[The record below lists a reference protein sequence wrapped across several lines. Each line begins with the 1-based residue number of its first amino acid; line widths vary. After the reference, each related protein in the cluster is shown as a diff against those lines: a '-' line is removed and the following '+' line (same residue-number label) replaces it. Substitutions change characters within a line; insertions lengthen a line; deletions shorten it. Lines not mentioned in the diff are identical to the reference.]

1 LKKQWLEWWFGLKLK
16 KFMIIPGMLFLAVLL
31 SAPSPAQEDGG
42 ARSLSQA
49 AEELGLGNFS
59 TALESAGLAGILDN
73 QGVLLMGEGS
83 FVVFAPSDE
92 ALAAASAFGY
102 DLESLQE
109 SPSELK
115 ALLYRHIIWNAGGFE
130 NISEISEARSM
141 QGENITLEHVPA
153 MKVDGANV
161 TASLQYDSGTIYV
174 IDRLLLPE
182 SEGSLGAAQAAMDL
196 GAEKFAESLTSSGLE
211 ETLSGQG
218 LMGIGGLTSGPY
230 TVFAPSDAAFEAA
243 KEAVDGIGEKE
254 GGMLSL
260 LSYHVV
266 DAAELV
272 NMTESNSVKTMYG
285 ASLPVDINAS
295 LVGGAS
301 VLASQR
307 YDNGMVYVIDQVL
320 LPIGLGM

>member
-1 LKKQWLEWWFGLKLK
+1 MKLK
-16 KFMIIPGMLFLAVLL
+16 RIMIIPGMLFLAALL
-31 SAPSPAQEDGG
+31 VSGLCQAQEDGG
-42 ARSLSQA
+42 AKSLSQA

-59 TALESAGLAGILDN
+59 AAIESAGLGGILDN

-92 ALAAASAFGY
+92 AFAAASASGY
-102 DLESLQE
+102 DLDSLE

-115 ALLYRHIIWNAGGFE
+115 GLLYRHIIWNAGGFE
-130 NISEISEARSM
+130 NISEISEAGSM
-141 QGENITLEHVPA
+141 QGENITLEHAPA

-161 TASLQYDSGTIYV
+161 TSSLQYDSGTIYV

-182 SEGSLGAAQAAMDL
+182 SQGSLGAAQAAKDL
-196 GAEKFAESLTSSGLE
+196 GAEKFAEALTSSGLE

-243 KEAVDGIGEKE
+243 KEAVDAIGEKE
-254 GGMLSL
+254 GGMLGL

-266 DAAELV
+266 DAAVLL

-285 ASLPVDINAS
+285 ASLPVDINSS

-320 LPIGLGM
+320 VPIGLGM

>member
-1 LKKQWLEWWFGLKLK
+1 MKLK
-16 KFMIIPGMLFLAVLL
+16 RIMIIPGMLFLAVLL
-31 SAPSPAQEDGG
+31 GSGLCQAQEDGG
-42 ARSLSQA
+42 AKSLSQA

-59 TALESAGLAGILDN
+59 AAVESAGLAGILDN

-92 ALAAASAFGY
+92 AFAAASASGY

-115 ALLYRHIIWNAGGFE
+115 ALLYRHIIWNADGFE
-130 NISEISEARSM
+130 NISEISEAGSM
-141 QGENITLEHVPA
+141 QGENITLEHAPA

-161 TASLQYDSGTIYV
+161 TSSLQYDSGTIYV

-182 SEGSLGAAQAAMDL
+182 SQGSLGAAQAAKDL
-196 GAEKFAESLTSSGLE
+196 GAEKFAEALTSSGLE

-243 KEAVDGIGEKE
+243 KEAVDAIGEKE
-254 GGMLSL
+254 GGMLGL

-266 DAAELV
+266 DAAVLL

-285 ASLPVDINAS
+285 ASLPVDINSS

-320 LPIGLGM
+320 VPIGLGM

>member
-1 LKKQWLEWWFGLKLK
+1 MKIRKS
-16 KFMIIPGMLFLAVLL
+16 MIIPGMLFLAALL
-31 SAPSPAQEDGG
+31 SAPSLAQEDGG
-42 ARSLSQA
+42 AGNFSQA

-59 TALESAGLAGILDN
+59 EAVKSAGLAGALDN

-83 FVVFAPSDE
+83 FVVFAPSDK
-92 ALAAASAFGY
+92 AFAAASAFGY

-115 ALLYRHIIWNAGGFE
+115 ELLYRHIIWNAGGFE
-130 NISEISEARSM
+130 NISEISEARSI
-141 QGENITLEHVPA
+141 QGENITLENAPA

-161 TASLQYDSGTIYV
+161 TASLQYDRGTIYV
-174 IDRLLLPE
+174 IDRLLVPE
-182 SEGSLGAAQAAMDL
+182 SQGSLGAAQAAKDL
-196 GAEKFAESLTSSGLE
+196 GAEKFAEALTSSGLE

-243 KEAVDGIGEKE
+243 KEAVDAISKKE
-254 GGMLSL
+254 TGMQSL

-266 DAAELV
+266 DAAELA

-285 ASLPVDINAS
+285 ASLPVDINSS

-307 YDNGMVYVIDQVL
+307 YDNGIVYVIDQVL
-320 LPIGLGM
+320 VPIGLGM

>member
-1 LKKQWLEWWFGLKLK
+1 MKLK
-16 KFMIIPGMLFLAVLL
+16 RIMIIPGMLFLAVLL
-31 SAPSPAQEDGG
+31 GSGLCQAQEDGG
-42 ARSLSQA
+42 AKSLSQA
-49 AEELGLGNFS
+49 AEELGLSNFS
-59 TALESAGLAGILDN
+59 AALESAGLAGILDN

-92 ALAAASAFGY
+92 AFAAASASGY

-115 ALLYRHIIWNAGGFE
+115 ALLYRHIIWNADGFE
-130 NISEISEARSM
+130 NISEISEAGSM
-141 QGENITLEHVPA
+141 QGENITLEHAPA

-161 TASLQYDSGTIYV
+161 TSSLQYDSGTIYV

-182 SEGSLGAAQAAMDL
+182 SQGSLGAAQAAKDL
-196 GAEKFAESLTSSGLE
+196 GAEKFAEALTSSGLE

-243 KEAVDGIGEKE
+243 KEAVDAIGEKE
-254 GGMLSL
+254 GGMLGL

-266 DAAELV
+266 DAAVLL

-285 ASLPVDINAS
+285 ASLPVDINSS
-295 LVGGAS
+295 LVGGAT

-320 LPIGLGM
+320 VPIGLGM

>member
-1 LKKQWLEWWFGLKLK
+1 MKLK
-16 KFMIIPGMLFLAVLL
+16 RIMIIPGMLFLAVLL
-31 SAPSPAQEDGG
+31 GSGLCQAQEDGG
-42 ARSLSQA
+42 AKSLSQA

-59 TALESAGLAGILDN
+59 AALESAGLAGILDN

-92 ALAAASAFGY
+92 AFAAASASGY

-115 ALLYRHIIWNAGGFE
+115 ALLYRHIIWNADGFE
-130 NISEISEARSM
+130 NISEISEAGSM
-141 QGENITLEHVPA
+141 QGENITLEHAPA

-161 TASLQYDSGTIYV
+161 TSSLQYDSGTIYV

-182 SEGSLGAAQAAMDL
+182 SQGSLGAAQAAKDL
-196 GAEKFAESLTSSGLE
+196 GAEKFAEALTSSGLE

-243 KEAVDGIGEKE
+243 KEAVDAIGEKE
-254 GGMLSL
+254 GGMLGL

-266 DAAELV
+266 DAAVLL

-285 ASLPVDINAS
+285 ASLPVDINSS

-320 LPIGLGM
+320 VPIGLGM

>member
-1 LKKQWLEWWFGLKLK
+1 MKIRKS
-16 KFMIIPGMLFLAVLL
+16 MIIPGMLFLAALL

-42 ARSLSQA
+42 AKTFSQA

-59 TALESAGLAGILDN
+59 EAVKSAGLAGALDN

-92 ALAAASAFGY
+92 AFAAASAFGY
-102 DLESLQE
+102 DLESHQE

-115 ALLYRHIIWNAGGFE
+115 ELLYRHIIWNDGGFE
-130 NISEISEARSM
+130 NISEISEARSI
-141 QGENITLEHVPA
+141 QGENITLEHTPA

-161 TASLQYDSGTIYV
+161 TSSFPYDSGTIYV

-182 SEGSLGAAQAAMDL
+182 SQGSLGAAQAAKDL
-196 GAEKFAESLTSSGLE
+196 GAEKFAEALTSSGLE

-243 KEAVDGIGEKE
+243 KEAVDAISKKE
-254 GGMLSL
+254 TGMQSL

-266 DAAELV
+266 DGAELA

-285 ASLPVDINAS
+285 ASLPVDINSS

-307 YDNGMVYVIDQVL
+307 YDNGIVYIIDQVL
-320 LPIGLGM
+320 VPIGLGM

>member
-1 LKKQWLEWWFGLKLK
+1 MKLK
-16 KFMIIPGMLFLAVLL
+16 RIMIIPGMLFLAVLL
-31 SAPSPAQEDGG
+31 GSGLCQAQEDSG
-42 ARSLSQA
+42 AKSLSQA

-59 TALESAGLAGILDN
+59 AALESAGLAGILDN

-92 ALAAASAFGY
+92 AFAAASASGY

-130 NISEISEARSM
+130 NISEISEAGSM
-141 QGENITLEHVPA
+141 QGENITLEHAPA

-161 TASLQYDSGTIYV
+161 TSSLQYDSGTIYV

-182 SEGSLGAAQAAMDL
+182 SQGSLGAAQAAKDL
-196 GAEKFAESLTSSGLE
+196 GAEKFAEALTSSGLE

-243 KEAVDGIGEKE
+243 KEAVDAIGEKE
-254 GGMLSL
+254 GGMLGL

-266 DAAELV
+266 DAAVLL

-285 ASLPVDINAS
+285 ASLPVDINSS

-307 YDNGMVYVIDQVL
+307 YDNGIVYVIDQVL
-320 LPIGLGM
+320 VPIGLGM

>member
-1 LKKQWLEWWFGLKLK
+1 MKIKRI
-16 KFMIIPGMLFLAVLL
+16 MIIPGMLFLAALL
-31 SAPSPAQEDGG
+31 SAPSLAQEDGG
-42 ARSLSQA
+42 AKTFSQA

-59 TALESAGLAGILDN
+59 AAVESAGMASILDN
-73 QGVLLMGEGS
+73 QGVLLMGVGS

-92 ALAAASAFGY
+92 AFAAASASGY
-102 DLESLQE
+102 DLESLRD

-115 ALLYRHIIWNAGGFE
+115 ELLYRHTIWNAGGFE

-141 QGENITLEHVPA
+141 QGENITLEHAPA

-161 TASLQYDSGTIYV
+161 TAPLQYDSGTIYV
-174 IDRLLLPE
+174 IDRLLVPE
-182 SEGSLGAAQAAMDL
+182 SQGSLGAAQAAKEL
-196 GAEKFAESLTSSGLE
+196 GAEKFAQALTSSGLE

-243 KEAVDGIGEKE
+243 KEAVDAISKKE
-254 GGMLSL
+254 GGMLGL

-266 DAAELV
+266 DGAELA

-285 ASLPVDINAS
+285 ASLPVDINSS

-307 YDNGMVYVIDQVL
+307 YDNGMIYVIDQVL
-320 LPIGLGM
+320 VPIGLGM

>member
-1 LKKQWLEWWFGLKLK
+1 MKIKRI
-16 KFMIIPGMLFLAVLL
+16 MIIPGMLFLAALL
-31 SAPSPAQEDGG
+31 SAPSLAQEDGG
-42 ARSLSQA
+42 AKTFSQA
-49 AEELGLGNFS
+49 AEELGLSNFS
-59 TALESAGLAGILDN
+59 AALESAGLAGVLDN

-92 ALAAASAFGY
+92 AFAAASASGY

-115 ALLYRHIIWNAGGFE
+115 GLLYRHIIWNAGGFE

-141 QGENITLEHVPA
+141 QGENITLENAPA
-153 MKVDGANV
+153 MNVDGANV
-161 TASLQYDSGTIYV
+161 TSSLPYHSGSIYV
-174 IDRLLLPE
+174 IDRLLAPE
-182 SEGSLGAAQAAMDL
+182 SQGSIGAAQAAKDL
-196 GAEKFAESLTSSGLE
+196 GAEKFAEALTSSGLE

-243 KEAVDGIGEKE
+243 KEAVDAISKKE
-254 GGMLSL
+254 GGMLGL

-266 DAAELV
+266 DGAELA

-285 ASLPVDINAS
+285 ASLPVDINTS
-295 LVGGAS
+295 LVGGAGI
-301 VLASQR
+301 LASQR

-320 LPIGLGM
+320 VPIGLSMR

>member
-1 LKKQWLEWWFGLKLK
+1 MKLK
-16 KFMIIPGMLFLAVLL
+16 RIMIIPGMLFLAVLL
-31 SAPSPAQEDGG
+31 GSGLCQAQEDSG
-42 ARSLSQA
+42 AKSLSQA

-59 TALESAGLAGILDN
+59 AALESAGLAGILDN

-92 ALAAASAFGY
+92 AFAAASASGY

-115 ALLYRHIIWNAGGFE
+115 GLLYRHIIWNAGGFE
-130 NISEISEARSM
+130 NISEISEAGSM
-141 QGENITLEHVPA
+141 QGENITLEHAPA

-161 TASLQYDSGTIYV
+161 TSSLQYDSGTIYV
-174 IDRLLLPE
+174 IDRLLVPE
-182 SEGSLGAAQAAMDL
+182 SEGSLGAAQAAKDL
-196 GAEKFAESLTSSGLE
+196 GAGKFAEALTASGLE

-243 KEAVDGIGEKE
+243 KDSLDGIGEKE
-254 GGMLSL
+254 GGMLGL

-266 DAAELV
+266 DAAVLL
-272 NMTESNSVKTMYG
+272 NMTESYSVKTMYG
-285 ASLPVDINAS
+285 ASLPVDINSS
-295 LVGGAS
+295 LVGGAV
-301 VLASQR
+301 VLASER
-307 YDNGMVYVIDQVL
+307 YDNGIVYIIDQL
-320 LPIGLGM
+320 LVPIGLSM

>member
-1 LKKQWLEWWFGLKLK
+1 MKLK
-16 KFMIIPGMLFLAVLL
+16 KTMIIPGMLFLAALL
-31 SAPSPAQEDGG
+31 SAPSLAQEDGG
-42 ARSLSQA
+42 ARTFSQA
-49 AEELGLGNFS
+49 TEELGLGNFS
-59 TALESAGLAGILDN
+59 AALESSGLAGILDN

-92 ALAAASAFGY
+92 AFATASASGY

-130 NISEISEARSM
+130 NISEISEAGSM
-141 QGENITLEHVPA
+141 QGENITLEHIPA
-153 MKVDGANV
+153 MKADGANV
-161 TASLQYDSGTIYV
+161 TSSLPYDSGTIYV
-174 IDRLLLPE
+174 VDRLLLPE
-182 SEGSLGAAQAAMDL
+182 SEGSLGAAQAAKDL
-196 GAEKFAESLTSSGLE
+196 GAEKFAEALTSSGLE

-243 KEAVDGIGEKE
+243 KDSVDAIGEKE

-285 ASLPVDINAS
+285 ASLPVDINSS
-295 LVGGAS
+295 LVGGAT

-307 YDNGMVYVIDQVL
+307 YDNGIVYVIDQVQ

>member
-1 LKKQWLEWWFGLKLK
+1 LKLK
-16 KFMIIPGMLFLAVLL
+16 RIMIIPGMLFLAVLL
-31 SAPSPAQEDGG
+31 GSGLCQAQEDGG
-42 ARSLSQA
+42 AKSLSQA
-49 AEELGLGNFS
+49 AEELGLSNFS
-59 TALESAGLAGILDN
+59 AALESAGLTGILDN

-92 ALAAASAFGY
+92 AFAAASASGY

-115 ALLYRHIIWNAGGFE
+115 ALLYRHIIWNADGFE
-130 NISEISEARSM
+130 NISEISEAGSM
-141 QGENITLEHVPA
+141 QGENITLEHAPA

-161 TASLQYDSGTIYV
+161 TSSLQYDSGTIYV

-182 SEGSLGAAQAAMDL
+182 SQGSLGAAQAAKDL
-196 GAEKFAESLTSSGLE
+196 GAEKFAEALTSSGLE

-243 KEAVDGIGEKE
+243 KEAVDAIGEKE
-254 GGMLSL
+254 GGMLGL

-266 DAAELV
+266 DAAVLL

-285 ASLPVDINAS
+285 ASLPVDINSS

-320 LPIGLGM
+320 VPIGLGM

>member
-1 LKKQWLEWWFGLKLK
+1 MKLK
-16 KFMIIPGMLFLAVLL
+16 RIMIIPGMLFLAVLL
-31 SAPSPAQEDGG
+31 GSGLCQAQEEAG
-42 ARSLSQA
+42 AKSLSQA

-59 TALESAGLAGILDN
+59 AAVESAGLAGILDN

-92 ALAAASAFGY
+92 AFAAASASGY

-130 NISEISEARSM
+130 NISEISEAGSM
-141 QGENITLEHVPA
+141 QGENITLEHAPA

-161 TASLQYDSGTIYV
+161 TSSLQYDSGTIYV

-182 SEGSLGAAQAAMDL
+182 SQGSLGAAQAAKDL
-196 GAEKFAESLTSSGLE
+196 GAEKFAEALTSSGLE

-243 KEAVDGIGEKE
+243 KEAVDAIGEKE
-254 GGMLSL
+254 GGMLGL

-266 DAAELV
+266 DAAVLL

-285 ASLPVDINAS
+285 ASLPVDINSS

-320 LPIGLGM
+320 VPIGLGM

>member
-1 LKKQWLEWWFGLKLK
+1 MKIRKS
-16 KFMIIPGMLFLAVLL
+16 MIIPGMLFLAALL

-42 ARSLSQA
+42 AGNFSQA

-59 TALESAGLAGILDN
+59 EAVKSAGLAGALDN

-83 FVVFAPSDE
+83 FVVFAPSDK
-92 ALAAASAFGY
+92 AFAAASAFGY

-115 ALLYRHIIWNAGGFE
+115 ELLYRHIIWNAGGFE
-130 NISEISEARSM
+130 NISEISEARSI
-141 QGENITLEHVPA
+141 QGENITLENAPA

-161 TASLQYDSGTIYV
+161 TASLQYDRGTIYV
-174 IDRLLLPE
+174 IDRLLVPE
-182 SEGSLGAAQAAMDL
+182 SQGSLGAAQAAKDL
-196 GAEKFAESLTSSGLE
+196 GAEKFAEALTSSGLE

-243 KEAVDGIGEKE
+243 KEAVDAISKKE
-254 GGMLSL
+254 TGMQSL

-266 DAAELV
+266 DGAELA

-285 ASLPVDINAS
+285 ASLPVDINSS

-307 YDNGMVYVIDQVL
+307 YDNGIVYVIDQVL
-320 LPIGLGM
+320 VPIGLGM

>member
-1 LKKQWLEWWFGLKLK
+1 MKIRKS
-16 KFMIIPGMLFLAVLL
+16 MIIPGMLFLAALL

-42 ARSLSQA
+42 AKTFSQA

-59 TALESAGLAGILDN
+59 EAVKSAGLAGALDN

-83 FVVFAPSDE
+83 FVVFAPSDK
-92 ALAAASAFGY
+92 AFAAASAFGY

-115 ALLYRHIIWNAGGFE
+115 ELLYRHIIWNAGGFE
-130 NISEISEARSM
+130 NISEISEARSI
-141 QGENITLEHVPA
+141 QGENITLENAPA

-161 TASLQYDSGTIYV
+161 TASLQYDRGTIYV
-174 IDRLLLPE
+174 IDRLLVPE
-182 SEGSLGAAQAAMDL
+182 SQGSLGAAQAAKDL
-196 GAEKFAESLTSSGLE
+196 GAEKFAEALTSSGLE

-243 KEAVDGIGEKE
+243 KEAVDAISKKE
-254 GGMLSL
+254 TGMQSL

-266 DAAELV
+266 DAAELA

-285 ASLPVDINAS
+285 ASLPVDINSS

-307 YDNGMVYVIDQVL
+307 YDNGIVYVIDQVL
-320 LPIGLGM
+320 VPIGLGM

>member
-1 LKKQWLEWWFGLKLK
+1 MKLK
-16 KFMIIPGMLFLAVLL
+16 RIMIIPGMLFLAVLL
-31 SAPSPAQEDGG
+31 GSGLCQAQEDGG
-42 ARSLSQA
+42 AKSLSQA
-49 AEELGLGNFS
+49 AEELGLSNFS
-59 TALESAGLAGILDN
+59 AALESAGLAGILDN

-92 ALAAASAFGY
+92 AFAAASASGY

-115 ALLYRHIIWNAGGFE
+115 GLLYRHIIWNAGGFE
-130 NISEISEARSM
+130 NISEISEAGSM
-141 QGENITLEHVPA
+141 QGENITLEHAPA

-161 TASLQYDSGTIYV
+161 TSSLQYDSGTIYV

-182 SEGSLGAAQAAMDL
+182 SQGSLGAAQAAKDL
-196 GAEKFAESLTSSGLE
+196 GAEKFAEALTSSGLE

-243 KEAVDGIGEKE
+243 KEAVDAIGEKE
-254 GGMLSL
+254 GGMLGL

-266 DAAELV
+266 DAAVLL

-285 ASLPVDINAS
+285 ASLPVDINSS

-320 LPIGLGM
+320 VPIGLGM

>member
-1 LKKQWLEWWFGLKLK
+1 
-16 KFMIIPGMLFLAVLL
+16 MIIPGMLFLAVLL
-31 SAPSPAQEDGG
+31 GSGLCQAQDEAG
-42 ARSLSQA
+42 AKSLSEA

-59 TALESAGLAGILDN
+59 AAVESAGLAGILDN

-92 ALAAASAFGY
+92 AFAAASASGY

-115 ALLYRHIIWNAGGFE
+115 GLLYRHIIWNAGGFE
-130 NISEISEARSM
+130 NISEISEAGSM
-141 QGENITLEHVPA
+141 QGENITLEHAPA

-161 TASLQYDSGTIYV
+161 TSSLQYDSGTIYV

-182 SEGSLGAAQAAMDL
+182 SQGSLGAAQAAKDL
-196 GAEKFAESLTSSGLE
+196 GAEKFAEALTSSGLE

-243 KEAVDGIGEKE
+243 KEAVDAIGEKE
-254 GGMLSL
+254 GGMLGL

-266 DAAELV
+266 DAAVLL

-285 ASLPVDINAS
+285 ASLPVDINSS

-320 LPIGLGM
+320 VPIGLGM

>member
-1 LKKQWLEWWFGLKLK
+1 LNKRI
-16 KFMIIPGMLFLAVLL
+16 MIIPGMLFLAVLL
-31 SAPSPAQEDGG
+31 GSGLCQAQDEAG
-42 ARSLSQA
+42 AKSLSQA

-59 TALESAGLAGILDN
+59 AAVESAGLAGILDN

-92 ALAAASAFGY
+92 AFAAASASGY

-130 NISEISEARSM
+130 NISEISEAGSM
-141 QGENITLEHVPA
+141 QGENITLEHAPA

-161 TASLQYDSGTIYV
+161 TSSLQYDSGTIYV

-182 SEGSLGAAQAAMDL
+182 SQGSLGAAQAAKDL
-196 GAEKFAESLTSSGLE
+196 GAEKFAEALTSSGLE

-243 KEAVDGIGEKE
+243 KEAVDAIGEKE
-254 GGMLSL
+254 GGMLGL

-266 DAAELV
+266 DAAVLL

-285 ASLPVDINAS
+285 ASLPVDINSS

-320 LPIGLGM
+320 VPIGLGM

>member
-1 LKKQWLEWWFGLKLK
+1 MKLK
-16 KFMIIPGMLFLAVLL
+16 RIMIIPGMLFLAVLL
-31 SAPSPAQEDGG
+31 GSGLCQAQEDGG
-42 ARSLSQA
+42 AKSLSQA

-59 TALESAGLAGILDN
+59 AALESAGLAGILDN

-92 ALAAASAFGY
+92 AFAAASASGY

-115 ALLYRHIIWNAGGFE
+115 GLLYRHIIWNAGGFE
-130 NISEISEARSM
+130 NISEISEAGSM
-141 QGENITLEHVPA
+141 QGENITLEHAPA

-161 TASLQYDSGTIYV
+161 TSSLQYDSGTIYV

-182 SEGSLGAAQAAMDL
+182 SQGSLGAAQAAKDL
-196 GAEKFAESLTSSGLE
+196 GAEKFAEALTSSGLE

-243 KEAVDGIGEKE
+243 KEAVDAIGEKE
-254 GGMLSL
+254 GGMLGL

-266 DAAELV
+266 DAAVLL

-285 ASLPVDINAS
+285 ASLPVDINSS

-320 LPIGLGM
+320 VPIGLGM

>member
-1 LKKQWLEWWFGLKLK
+1 MKLK
-16 KFMIIPGMLFLAVLL
+16 RIMIIPGMLFLAVLL
-31 SAPSPAQEDGG
+31 GSGLCQAQDEAG
-42 ARSLSQA
+42 AKSLSQA

-59 TALESAGLAGILDN
+59 AAVESAGLAGILDN

-92 ALAAASAFGY
+92 AFAAASASGY

-115 ALLYRHIIWNAGGFE
+115 ALLYRHIIWNADGFE
-130 NISEISEARSM
+130 NISEISEAGSM
-141 QGENITLEHVPA
+141 QGENITLEHAPA

-161 TASLQYDSGTIYV
+161 TSSLQYDSGTIYV

-182 SEGSLGAAQAAMDL
+182 SQGSLGAAQAAKDL
-196 GAEKFAESLTSSGLE
+196 GAEKFAEALTSSGLE

-243 KEAVDGIGEKE
+243 KDSVDAIGEKE
-254 GGMLSL
+254 GGMLGL

-266 DAAELV
+266 DAAVLL

-285 ASLPVDINAS
+285 ASLPVDINSS

-320 LPIGLGM
+320 VPIGLGM

>member
-1 LKKQWLEWWFGLKLK
+1 MKHKRI
-16 KFMIIPGMLFLAVLL
+16 MIIPGMLFLAVLL
-31 SAPSPAQEDGG
+31 SGLSPAQEDGG
-42 ARSLSQA
+42 SKSLSKA
-49 AEELGLGNFS
+49 AKEMGIGNFS
-59 TALESAGLAGILDN
+59 AAIESAGLAGILDN

-83 FVVFAPSDE
+83 FIVFAPSDE
-92 ALAAASAFGY
+92 AFAAASASGY

-115 ALLYRHIIWNAGGFE
+115 GLLYRHIIWNDGGFE
-130 NISEISEARSM
+130 NISEITEAKSI
-141 QGENITLEHVPA
+141 QGENITLEHAPA

-161 TASLQYDSGTIYV
+161 TSSLQYDSGTIYV

-182 SEGSLGAAQAAMDL
+182 SEGSLGAAQAAKDL
-196 GAEKFAESLTSSGLE
+196 SAGKFAEALASSGLE

-230 TVFAPSDAAFEAA
+230 TVFAPNDAAFEAA
-243 KEAVDGIGEKE
+243 KEAVDGIGQKE
-254 GGMLSL
+254 GGMQSL

-320 LPIGLGM
+320 VPIGLGM

>member
-1 LKKQWLEWWFGLKLK
+1 MKLK
-16 KFMIIPGMLFLAVLL
+16 RIMIIPGMLFLAVLL
-31 SAPSPAQEDGG
+31 GSGLCQAQEDDG
-42 ARSLSQA
+42 AKSLSQA

-59 TALESAGLAGILDN
+59 AAVENAGLTSILDN

-92 ALAAASAFGY
+92 AFAAASASGY

-130 NISEISEARSM
+130 NISEISEAGSM
-141 QGENITLEHVPA
+141 QGDNITLEHAPA

-161 TASLQYDSGTIYV
+161 PSSLQYNSGTIYV

-182 SEGSLGAAQAAMDL
+182 SQGSLGAAQAAKDL
-196 GAEKFAESLTSSGLE
+196 GAEKFAEALTSSGLE

-230 TVFAPSDAAFEAA
+230 TVFAPSDAAFGAA
-243 KEAVDGIGEKE
+243 KDSVDAIGEKE
-254 GGMLSL
+254 GGMLGL

-266 DAAELV
+266 DAAVLL

-285 ASLPVDINAS
+285 ASLPVDINSS
-295 LVGGAS
+295 LVGGAT

-320 LPIGLGM
+320 VPIGLGM